1 MENLIACKPKKSN
14 LTILVKKCMMNVK
27 KNGCLFYSL
36 FVLLM
41 SCNTSNE
48 SFSKLSND
56 EQNWKNQFNKKLP
69 LLGHRNWILVVD
81 KAFPEQNAAGIEYI
95 NTNEQL
101 LPTLEYVLGEI
112 NKSTHIK
119 PIIYQDKELSFIT
132 EAQSKGVTQF
142 KESSKKLLA
151 KQQVQTIMHDSVF
164 IKLDQASKLFKV
176 LVIKTNETIPYTSV
190 FMQLDCSYWNAEK
203 ENQLRLQMK
212 N

>member
-1 MENLIACKPKKSN
+1 
-14 LTILVKKCMMNVK
+14 MNVK
-27 KNGCLFYSL
+27 KISSILYCSF
-36 FVLLM
+36 LLLIA
-41 SCNTSNE
+41 CNTSNE
-48 SFSKLSND
+48 TVSKLSDN
-56 EQNWKNQFNKKLP
+56 EQSWKNQFNKKLP

-101 LPTLEYVLGEI
+101 LPTIEYVLGEI

-119 PIIYQDKELSFIT
+119 PIIYQDKELNFIT
-132 EAQSKGVTQF
+132 EEQSKGVTQF
-142 KESSKKLLA
+142 AEASKKLFA
-151 KQQVQTIMHDSVF
+151 QQQVQTILHDSVF
-164 IKLDQASKLFKV
+164 SKLDKESKLFKV